1 MISKTFNREQYL
13 NYEDLNEIENNIYE
27 VTEEFK
33 QITSIPTF
41 NKKIWVL
48 NEFPWIEEIDRIEQ
62 GIENLGKYFYKPYG
76 WIETRTWI
84 NEARKAIFDY
94 NDINRWI
101 NNINLI
107 YEHKN
112 DMLSI
117 WNGVSYINWNE
128 TSEFEWEE

>member
-13 NYEDLNEIENNIYE
+13 NYEDLNEIENIIYE

-41 NKKIWVL
+41 NKKTWVL

-62 GIENLGKYFYKPYG
+62 GIENLGEYFYKPYG

-84 NEARKAIFDY
+84 NEFRKAIFDY

-101 NNINLI
+101 NNVNLI

-112 DMLSI
+112 ERFSI
-117 WNGVSYINWNE
+117 WNGISYINWNE
-128 TSEFEWEE
+128 TSELEWEE

>member
-13 NYEDLNEIENNIYE
+13 NYEDLNEIENIIYE

-33 QITSIPTF
+33 EITSIPTF
-41 NKKIWVL
+41 NKKTWSL

-62 GIENLGKYFYKPYG
+62 GIENLGEYFYKPYG

-84 NEARKAIFDY
+84 NESRKSIFDY

-101 NNINLI
+101 NNVNLI

-112 DMLSI
+112 ERFSI

-128 TSEFEWEE
+128 TSELEWEE

>member
-13 NYEDLNEIENNIYE
+13 NYEDLNEIENIIYE

-33 QITSIPTF
+33 EITNIPTF
-41 NKKIWVL
+41 NKKTWVL
-48 NEFPWIEEIDRIEQ
+48 NEFPYIEEIDRIE
-62 GIENLGKYFYKPYG
+62 
-76 WIETRTWI
+76 ETRKWI
-84 NEARKAIFDY
+84 NSERKAIFDY

-101 NNINLI
+101 NNVNLI

-112 DMLSI
+112 ERFSI

-128 TSEFEWEE
+128 TSELEWEE

>member
-27 VTEEFK
+27 VTEKFK

>member
-13 NYEDLNEIENNIYE
+13 NYEDLNEIENIIYE

-33 QITSIPTF
+33 EITSIPTF
-41 NKKIWVL
+41 NKKTWVL
-48 NEFPWIEEIDRIEQ
+48 NEFPYIEEIDRIER
-62 GIENLGKYFYKPYG
+62 GIENLGEYFYKPYG
-76 WIETRTWI
+76 WIETRKWI
-84 NEARKAIFDY
+84 NSERKAIFDY

-101 NNINLI
+101 NNVNLI

-112 DMLSI
+112 ERFSI

-128 TSEFEWEE
+128 TSELEWEE

>member
-13 NYEDLNEIENNIYE
+13 NYEDLNEIENIIYE

-33 QITSIPTF
+33 EITNIPTF
-41 NKKIWVL
+41 NKKTWVL
-48 NEFPWIEEIDRIEQ
+48 NEFSYIEEIDRIEQ
-62 GIENLGKYFYKPYG
+62 GIENLGEYFYKPYG
-76 WIETRTWI
+76 WIETRKWI
-84 NEARKAIFDY
+84 NSERKAIFDY

-101 NNINLI
+101 NNVNLI

-112 DMLSI
+112 ERFSI

-128 TSEFEWEE
+128 TSELEWEE

>member
-13 NYEDLNEIENNIYE
+13 NYEDLNEIENIIYE

-33 QITSIPTF
+33 EITNIPTF
-41 NKKIWVL
+41 NKKTWVL
-48 NEFPWIEEIDRIEQ
+48 NEFSYIEEIDRIEQ
-62 GIENLGKYFYKPYG
+62 GIENLGEYFYKPYG
-76 WIETRTWI
+76 WIETRKWI
-84 NEARKAIFDY
+84 NNERKAIFDY

-101 NNINLI
+101 NNVNLI

-112 DMLSI
+112 ERFSI

-128 TSEFEWEE
+128 TSELEWEE